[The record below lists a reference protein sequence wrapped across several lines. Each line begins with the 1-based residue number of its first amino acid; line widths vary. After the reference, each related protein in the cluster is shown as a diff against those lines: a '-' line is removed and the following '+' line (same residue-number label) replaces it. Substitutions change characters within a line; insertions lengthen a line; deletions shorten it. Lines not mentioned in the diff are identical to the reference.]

1 MIRYQDENEIIM
13 KYALIPPV
21 DVKKI
26 ISEIGIT
33 YVERPMPKG
42 QSGFIEYDGWT
53 CVIAVNV
60 DDGPQR
66 KRFTAA
72 HELGHFLKHRD
83 LLKKHKHLDRLYDE
97 YASRNPEQPLDYQH
111 EVQAN
116 QFAASLLMPRR
127 TIENEIAKG
136 VTSIREL
143 ARTFD
148 VSRMAMEY
156 RLKALNLNDRVND
169 EPEPQPVFGM

>member
-1 MIRYQDENEIIM
+1 MIRYEDENEIIM

-26 ISEIGIT
+26 INEIGIT
-33 YVERPMPKG
+33 YVERYMPEG
-42 QSGFIEYDGWT
+42 QSGYIEYDGWT
-53 CVIAVNV
+53 CTIAVNKE
-60 DDGPQR
+60 DGPQR

-83 LLKKHKHLDRLYDE
+83 LLKKHRHLDRLYDE
-97 YASRNPEQPLDYQH
+97 YANRNPEQPLDYQH

-116 QFAASLLMPRR
+116 QFAASLLMPRK
-127 TIENEIAKG
+127 TIENELDKG
-136 VTSIREL
+136 VNTIREL
-143 ARTFD
+143 ARIFD

-156 RLKALNLNDRVND
+156 RLKSLNLIDRVVD
-169 EPEPQPVFGM
+169 ASADQPA

>member
-1 MIRYQDENEIIM
+1 MIRYEDENEIIM

-33 YVERPMPKG
+33 YVERYMEEEG
-42 QSGFIEYDGWT
+42 QSGFIEYDGWSCT
-53 CVIAVNV
+53 IAVNIE
-60 DDGPQR
+60 DGPQR

-83 LLKKHKHLDRLYDE
+83 LLKKRRHLDRLYDE
-97 YASRNPEQPLDYQH
+97 YANRNADQPLEHQH
-111 EVQAN
+111 EIQAN
-116 QFAASLLMPRR
+116 QFAASLLMPRK
-127 TIENEIAKG
+127 TIENELDKG
-136 VTSIREL
+136 VNTIREL
-143 ARTFD
+143 ASIFD

-156 RLKALNLNDRVND
+156 RLKALNLIGRVIDAPIENA
-169 EPEPQPVFGM
+169 

>member
-1 MIRYQDENEIIM
+1 MIRYEDENEIIM
-13 KYALIPPV
+13 KYALTPPV

-53 CVIAVNV
+53 CTIAVNS

-83 LLKKHKHLDRLYDE
+83 LLKKHRHLDRLYDE
-97 YASRNPEQPLDYQH
+97 YANRNPAQPLDYQH

-116 QFAASLLMPRR
+116 RFAASLLMPRK
-127 TIENEIAKG
+127 TIENELDKG
-136 VTSIREL
+136 VNTIREL
-143 ARTFD
+143 ATLFD

-156 RLKALNLNDRVND
+156 RLRTLDLIHRVAD
-169 EPEPQPVFGM
+169 APEDQPA